1 MQTCIEMLSL
11 IECENYEI
19 SMPYPSMREPL
30 EYCTV
35 GICENTEKMGL
46 LEEPYHRAKN
56 LHLVSAAVHHH
67 VYVKRPDGI

>member
-1 MQTCIEMLSL
+1 
-11 IECENYEI
+11 
-19 SMPYPSMREPL
+19 MPYPSMREPL